1 MEMKI
6 DDRIYDLIARKLD
19 DGLLPMEETELS
31 DWLAEDVKHEEVYAE
46 IKKIRDR
53 TKLLHRDFAPDTEHV
68 LKRIKRERV
77 RQIGFRYWW
86 KYAALFILPLSVA
99 LVLWQGMK
107 NEAEEEHRQFSAVS
121 RPGGERAILKLYNGK
136 TVVLDSTMKSSLI
149 AHEANVRIEMDSNH
163 LLRYSSHDSIEMAND
178 NKNNELIIPK
188 GGEYQVVLADGTKVW
203 LNSASRLI
211 YPQSFMGKERRVVL
225 SGEAFF
231 DVAHDAE
238 RPFIVETSR
247 MNVKVLGTRFNVNDY
262 DDNEEVSTTLVN
274 GSVEIISGDQQ
285 AFRLVPGEQAY
296 GKENEL
302 EKREVN
308 VRLYTSWID
317 GKFLFNNTELEE
329 IAKQISRWYD
339 VEIFFSSESV
349 KKVRFT
355 GAIVKFK
362 PLEDLVRMIESTSQV
377 RFSVK
382 GRTIVISE

>member
-1 MEMKI
+1 MKI

-163 LLRYSSHDSIEMAND
+163 LLRYSSHDSIGMANI

-231 DVAHDAE
+231 DVTHDAE
-238 RPFIVETSR
+238 RPFVVETSR

-362 PLEDLVRMIESTSQV
+362 PLEDLVRMIETTSQV